1 MDKGVIFLSAGGTGG
16 HLFPAEALAH
26 ELNGRGFEVHLA
38 TDARAER
45 FTQKFPAKKIHIIRS
60 ATFASKNPLAIARTL
75 WALFGGY
82 LQARALVKQ
91 YRPKALVA
99 FGGYPTLPPLYAAKR
114 AGVPILL
121 QEQNA
126 VLGRANKLFAGAAVA
141 IATGFPLLGND
152 SALAAKTIVS
162 GNPVRPPVLVAA
174 KQAYVAADKEGAFNL
189 LIFGGSQGAQYFS
202 QVLPKALCLMPDDL
216 RARLQITQQART
228 EDEASLIKAYAE
240 LSIEAEISPFFDDMP
255 RRIAASHLVICRAGA
270 STVSELAVIGRPS
283 ILVPYPFALDHDQA
297 ANAAELAEK
306 GGASIVPQSEL
317 DGAKLAVMLV
327 DAMNNPQNHAKIAA
341 NAKKA
346 GLPDA
351 ATKLADV
358 VEHVAKGGEISQFKG
373 QTT

>member
-38 TDARAER
+38 TDVRAER

-82 LQARALVKQ
+82 RQARALVKQ

-162 GNPVRPPVLVAA
+162 GNPVRPPVLAAA

-216 RARLQITQQART
+216 RARLRITQQARA
-228 EDEASLIKAYAE
+228 EDEASLIKAYAD

-317 DGAKLAVMLV
+317 DGAKLAAMLV

-373 QTT
+373 QTS